1 MPQGQGT
8 GGQPP
13 SVSAAG
19 HDDSDVVEDPEDADT
34 GGLGR
39 LQPPAGRDAS

>member
-1 MPQGQGT
+1 
-8 GGQPP
+8 
-13 SVSAAG
+13 VSAAG
-19 HDDSDVVEDPEDADT
+19 HDDSDDSDVLEDPEDADT